1 MSVIISGFNRAS
13 LRRWY
18 RELAVVALVA
28 MVSLSSGGSLRAAE
42 VIELTQ
48 TGCQFLESEH
58 DIDHGYKTASASDC
72 VRINKS
78 SGDQRLAKSNVL
90 HLKQGDYIFRVS
102 NRDVPYELGFWVREK
117 DYNWKNPIHIAT
129 KTSVSGGGLVEGKTQ
144 DYAVSLKPGEYIY
157 SCPLNPTPN
166 YRLVVSE

>member
-1 MSVIISGFNRAS
+1 MSLMISGFIRSS
-13 LRRWY
+13 LHRWS
-18 RELAVVALVA
+18 RELGVAALVT
-28 MVSLSSGGSLRAAE
+28 MVSLSSGAALRAAE

-58 DIDHGYKTASASDC
+58 DIDHGYKTASANDC

-78 SGDQRLAKSNVL
+78 SGDQRLAKSKVL
-90 HLKQGDYIFRVS
+90 QLKPGEYIFRVS
-102 NRDVPYELGFWVREK
+102 NRNVPYELGFWVREK

-129 KTSVSGGGLVEGKTQ
+129 KTSVSGGGLVLGKTQ
-144 DYAVSLKPGEYIY
+144 DYAVSLKPGEYVY